1 VRDPSTG
8 PDPELVPRTPV
19 STAPAAAQPTAE
31 PAGEPDAT
39 APPPS
44 AAEPDPTTP
53 SPPTPPSPRS
63 MTLSLAGLVTLVL
76 LAVLVFVPVPYAIGS
91 PGPTRDTL
99 GEHDGEPL
107 IEVDGVPTYEST
119 GELRMTTVSYAGGP
133 GYPVTLPLVV
143 RGWLS
148 GSRVV
153 TPAEAVFP
161 PDRSQEEIDEQN
173 EAEMVSS
180 QENATVAAL
189 EELGYEVPAELH
201 VAGAVAGSGADG
213 LVEEGDVLVSLE
225 GEPVESYT
233 ELVETLADIEP
244 GTTVTLGLV
253 RDGEPLDVDV
263 VTGER
268 AGGGSQLGV
277 FIDPEFDM
285 PVDVTIRIDDI
296 GGPSAGMMFA
306 LGIIDTMTPEDELD
320 GAVVAGTGT
329 VDVDGDVGPIGGI
342 RQKLHGAVRD
352 DAEWFLAPEDNCDEV
367 VGNVPDG
374 LRVVKVATLHEARE
388 AMEAIGAGEGD
399 SLPTCVAS

>member
-1 VRDPSTG
+1 MGDDRRVRDASTG
-8 PDPELVPRTPV
+8 PGPHPDTG
-19 STAPAAAQPTAE
+19 APATSST
-31 PAGEPDAT
+31 GST
-39 APPPS
+39 GS
-44 AAEPDPTTP
+44 TDPTDTP
-53 SPPTPPSPRS
+53 TLPVPPSPRS
-63 MTLSLAGLVTLVL
+63 TTLSIAGLVTLVL
-76 LAVLVFVPVPYAIGS
+76 LTLLVFVPVPYAIGS

-99 GEHDGEPL
+99 GAYDGEPL

-133 GYPVTLPLVV
+133 GYPVTLPLVL

-148 GSRVV
+148 GARVV
-153 TPAEAVFP
+153 TPVESVFP
-161 PDRSQEEIDEQN
+161 PDRSQDEIDQQN

-189 EELGYEVPAELH
+189 EELGYEVPAELR
-201 VAGAVAGSGADG
+201 VAGAVAGTGADG
-213 LVEEGDVLVSLE
+213 VVEEGDVLLSLE

-233 ELVETLADIEP
+233 ELVRTLARTEP

-277 FIDPEFDM
+277 FIDPVFDL
-285 PVDVTIRIDDI
+285 PVDVTIQIEDI

-320 GAVVAGTGT
+320 GAVIAGTGT
-329 VDVDGDVGPIGGI
+329 VDVDGKVGPIGGI
-342 RQKLHGAVRD
+342 RQKLFGAVRD
-352 DAEWFLAPEDNCDEV
+352 GADWFLAPGANCDEV
-367 VGNVPDG
+367 VGNVPDD
-374 LRVVKVATLHEARE
+374 LRVVRVETLGEARA
-388 AMEAIGAGEGD
+388 AMEAIGAGAGD
-399 SLPTCVAS
+399 ALPTCEAP